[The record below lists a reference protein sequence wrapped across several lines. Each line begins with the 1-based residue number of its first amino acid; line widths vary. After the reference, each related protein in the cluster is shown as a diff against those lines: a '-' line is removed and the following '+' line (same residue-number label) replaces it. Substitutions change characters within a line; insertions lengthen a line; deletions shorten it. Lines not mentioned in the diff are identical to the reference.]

1 MNRDLGTALQNV
13 DRRIIYTVLFIVLAV
28 PLLKP
33 IGLPISITN
42 ETRVAY
48 DTIDAIPSGKA
59 VLFSSTIGPSNA
71 AEIHPQG
78 IAVMKHLISKKVKV
92 VFAPTGAEA
101 LQYQLQ
107 YAQMCKD
114 AGYVE
119 GQDYILLPFMAGEE
133 TVYAAIGKDIKSLYT
148 SQPKSPLWDSI
159 KDVTDFA
166 LIVDSSGGPSQ
177 RYALAHIGGPRKVKI
192 VPLVVG
198 VILTTILPYFSA
210 GQLSGIVA
218 ALSGAAEYETL
229 VKAPGKG
236 LSGMDA
242 QSLGHLWVILLVVV
256 GNIAYYLSKKDE
268 PQKGGASR

>member
-1 MNRDLGTALQNV
+1 MNRDLGTKLQNV

-33 IGLPISITN
+33 IGLPINITN
-42 ETRVAY
+42 ETKVAF
-48 DTIDAIPSGKA
+48 DTIQAIPSGKA
-59 VLFSSTIGPSNA
+59 VLFTSTIGPSNA

-78 IAVMKHLISKKVKV
+78 IAVMSHLISKKVKV

-101 LQYQLQ
+101 IQYQYI

-114 AGYVE
+114 AGYKE
-119 GQDYILLPFMAGEE
+119 GEDYIILPFMAGEE
-133 TVYAAIGKDIKSLYT
+133 TVYAAIGKDIKSLYA

-166 LIVDSSGGPSQ
+166 LIIDSSGGPSQ

-198 VILTTILPYFSA
+198 VILTTIQPYFNA

-242 QSLGHLWVILLVVV
+242 QSLGHVWIIFLVVV
-256 GNIAYYLSKKDE
+256 GNIAYYMTKQEQTK
-268 PQKGGASR
+268 KGGASR

>member
-1 MNRDLGTALQNV
+1 MRSDLGTKLQNL
-13 DRRIIYTVLFIVLAV
+13 DRRIIYTVLFVVLAV

-33 IGLPISITN
+33 IGLPVNITK
-42 ETRVAY
+42 ETRAAFEA
-48 DTIDAIPSGKA
+48 IDSVPSGKV
-59 VLFSSTIGPSNA
+59 VLFTSTIGPSTA

-101 LQYQLQ
+101 LQYMLQ

-114 AGYVE
+114 AGYKE
-119 GQDYILLPFMAGEE
+119 GEDYILLPYMAGDE
-133 TVYAAIGKDIKSLYT
+133 TVYAAMGKDIKSLYA

-159 KDVTDFA
+159 KDITDFA
-166 LIVDSSGGPSQ
+166 LMIDSSGGPSQ
-177 RYALAHIGGPRKVKI
+177 RYAIAHIGGPRKVKI

-198 VILTTILPYFSA
+198 VILTTIQPYFNA
-210 GQLSGIVA
+210 GQLAGIVA

-229 VKAPGKG
+229 AKAPGKG

-242 QSLGHLWVILLVVV
+242 QSLGHLWVIFLVII
-256 GNIAYYLSKKDE
+256 GNVAYYLTKKPE
-268 PQKGGASR
+268 PKKGGASR